1 MIHHSNKWKNDDISF
16 VKKFTIVNIYAMDKE
31 ISIVSPA
38 AFCPYNHETM
48 TLYPNQSMGMH
59 VMMIPYWFNQLYDFR
74 SHH

>member
-16 VKKFTIVNIYAMDKE
+16 VKKFT
-31 ISIVSPA
+31 IVSPA